1 MTSLEKQIERII
13 DESDKEHI
21 EVIVEMEHEDDEID
35 RYLIAASDAIS
46 KRRAI
51 VMARALLPP
60 KRELIPKKLA
70 TKDLPK
76 LKKSLISRTTLQ
88 GIGLANLHPLLESEI
103 VKISLKRSS
112 RRKKKKML
120 LEVEGPPIFWSSSS
134 ALLKLRRD
142 ELKKLPKEVSGIGR
156 IYPNRLIRKPPVY
169 KSEKSPEIVEDN
181 KSHSWGIAK
190 TGALACWGAFNI
202 RGEGVKIAILDTGI
216 DPNHPD
222 IKGKIAAFAE
232 FDRKGRIVTEDLAD
246 AFDSDGHGTHCAG
259 TIVGG
264 NSSGRW
270 IGMAPEAK
278 ILCGLVLKN
287 GVGTDA
293 QILAGIDWAIING
306 ADVINMSLG
315 GLQMRAEVL
324 ETYTRQMVNANR
336 IGIPVVVAVG
346 NEGSQTSG
354 SPGNDFFA
362 FTVGATD
369 ADDRAGG
376 FSGGRTQIIAESR
389 FIHDDMLPITYSKPE
404 VSAPGVDIYSSVPG
418 GKWEAWNGT
427 SMATPHVAGAMALL
441 LSKKGKLRNLSN
453 LKRVEIIQSL
463 LMSTVKELGEAG
475 QDHRYGFGRIDVLR
489 AMGYAVD
496 LGYW

>member
-1 MTSLEKQIERII
+1 M
-13 DESDKEHI
+13 
-21 EVIVEMEHEDDEID
+21 
-35 RYLIAASDAIS
+35 
-46 KRRAI
+46 
-51 VMARALLPP
+51 
-60 KRELIPKKLA
+60 
-70 TKDLPK
+70 KDFPK
-76 LKKSLISRTTLQ
+76 LKKSLYESPSILAKTLLATYGVSEISRAALHA
-88 GIGLANLHPLLESEI
+88 IGLANLLPLLESEI
-103 VKISLKRSS
+103 VKTAFERAI
-112 RRKKKKML
+112 RRKKKKTL
-120 LEVEGPPIFWSSSS
+120 GKVEGPPIFWSSSS
-134 ALLKLRRD
+134 TLLKLKRD
-142 ELKKLPKEVSGIGR
+142 ELRKLPEQVSGIAR
-156 IYPNRLIRKPPVY
+156 IYPNRLIRKPPIY
-169 KSEKSPEIVEDN
+169 KSEKLPEIVKDN
-181 KSHSWGIAK
+181 KSYSWGIAK
-190 TGALACWGAFNI
+190 TGALACWGSFDI
-202 RGEGVKIAILDTGI
+202 RGEGVKVAILDTGI
-216 DPNHPD
+216 DPNHLD

-232 FDRKGRIVTEDLAD
+232 FNREGRIVTEDLAK
-246 AFDSDGHGTHCAG
+246 AYDSDGHGTHCAG

-270 IGMAPEAK
+270 IGMAPKAK

-293 QILAGIDWAIING
+293 QILAGIDWAIKNG

-324 ETYTRQMVNANR
+324 DTYTRQMVNANR

-346 NEGSQTSG
+346 NEGSQTTG

-369 ADDRAGG
+369 ASDRSAG
-376 FSGGRTQIIAESR
+376 FSGGRTQIIAKSR
-389 FIHDDMLPITYSKPE
+389 FIPDDMLPITYSKPE
-404 VSAPGVDIYSSVPG
+404 VSAPGVDIYSCVPG
-418 GKWEAWNGT
+418 SKWEAWNGT
-427 SMATPHVAGAMALL
+427 SMATPHVAGALALL
-441 LSKKGKLRNLSN
+441 LSKKGELRSLSS